1 MPDTQNIRCD
11 YSGRLEKPRQIRRSV
26 RRILS
31 RVAIQSLVALVLVGC
46 LSRIQLDVDP
56 TSGRVVVS
64 GQVSTIADQNRV
76 QLGTTFGPN
85 RLPEPISNALVIVHD
100 NFGTGVV
107 WPEDPDQPGVYR
119 QQNYVAVPGG
129 EYFVEVVLPDDRT
142 FKSVPERM
150 PEPIADVEAYYTIE
164 EDMFTDREGTV
175 STHPFVKVY
184 ANNLLPESPAFI
196 RWSVE
201 ECYVLRPTDFPD
213 PFGFVPPP
221 CYILTNP
228 DPQRIVLYN
237 GLEQSAERLDNL
249 LVASRL
255 LDRSF
260 FDRHYFSVY
269 QSSLTREAFDYWRKV
284 DVVSNRVGSIFDTP
298 PAMITGNIFDVNDP
312 ESTALGYFQAV
323 NQTLDRFFLLPSDI
337 TIPIPYKDCLYQPGR
352 SVEDY
357 AAECLNCLSLR
368 YSSHVRPDWF

>member
-1 MPDTQNIRCD
+1 MPETQNIRRD
-11 YSGRLEKPRQIRRSV
+11 FSGGSEEPRQNQRSV
-26 RRILS
+26 RRMLS
-31 RVAIQSLVALVLVGC
+31 RAGIQSLVALVLVGC

-56 TSGRVVVS
+56 TSGRIVVS

-85 RLPEPISNALVIVHD
+85 RLPEPISNALVIVYD
-100 NFGTGVV
+100 NFGTGVA
-107 WPEDPDQPGVYR
+107 WPEDPNKPGVYR
-119 QQNYVAVPGG
+119 QENYVAVPGG

-142 FKSVPERM
+142 FRSLPERL
-150 PEPIADVEAYYTIE
+150 PEPVADVDVYYTIE
-164 EDMFTDREGTV
+164 EDRFTDREGTV
-175 STHPFVKVY
+175 GMHPFVKVY
-184 ANNLLPESPAFI
+184 TNNLLPESPAFI

-201 ECYVLRPTDFPD
+201 ECYVVRPTDFHD
-213 PFGFVPPP
+213 PFGNVPPP
-221 CYILTNP
+221 CYVLTDP

-237 GLEQSAERLDNL
+237 GLEQSPGRMDNL
-249 LVASRL
+249 LVSSRL

-260 FDRHYFSVY
+260 YDRHYFSVY

-298 PAMITGNIFDVNDP
+298 PAIITGNIYDVNNP

-337 TIPIPYKDCLYQPGR
+337 PIPISYKDCVYQPGR
-352 SVEDY
+352 PFEDY
-357 AAECLNCLSLR
+357 APECLNCLSLR
-368 YSSHVRPDWF
+368 NSSFVRPEWF